1 MNISLGENVEKSFGE
16 LIYTPEKAGGEAIS
30 KVETHTP
37 KIEAP
42 DKVKAGEEYEV
53 KISVGPHPNT
63 VQHSIRYV
71 KLYFREEG
79 RAFNPIHL
87 ATIILEPEYAEPKIS
102 LKLKLKKS
110 GTLYAVEYCNLH
122 GLWEARKEIKVE

>member
-1 MNISLGENVEKSFGE
+1 MKKFGE
-16 LIYTPEKAGGEAIS
+16 LIYSPEQASGEAIS

-42 DKVKAGEEYEV
+42 EKVKAGEEFEV

-63 VQHSIRYV
+63 VQHSIRYIKV
-71 KLYFREEG
+71 YFYEEG
-79 RAFNPIHL
+79 RPFNPIHL
-87 ATIILEPEYAEPKIS
+87 ATIFLEPEYAEPKIT

-110 GTLYAVEYCNLH
+110 GTIYAIEYCNLH
-122 GLWEARKEIKVE
+122 GLWSSP